1 MGDAL
6 TRAQQEFERG
16 TRPTR
21 NLRVTPF
28 REMNIRRGCRYFI
41 KNVIPGGSFVLVYGI
56 SGSGKTFFVGYA
68 ALCIATA
75 REFLGQR
82 TLRALVVYVA
92 PENPQSVAE
101 RFAGMRDELGIDD
114 ADLVMISG
122 DLDMLSKEAFSAL
135 LMTLQGIVEAH
146 GEIGVVVVDTVSQA
160 MPGADENSPEGMTS
174 FVQACQ
180 RIRLDFGCT
189 VVAVHHGGK
198 DERAGA
204 RGHSSLRAACDV
216 EIKIVEVG
224 GQRIAELTKV
234 RDGATGLQMPFSLRP
249 ISVGIDEDGDAI
261 TTCVVESVAATTAAA
276 VQRPRKPKGPVQVLV
291 WEALLRMV
299 DARGRVPPHLGP
311 LSAARGVTIDVLR
324 EEAYRSMQQI
334 DGKHRSTRFAS
345 ALSSLNADGFIGQRD
360 EWVWLPNPGVIP
372 DSPPPKGG
380 EGKSGPRMH
389 PNYPDSGLSG
399 GSGKSGNRGGA

>member
-28 REMNIRRGCRYFI
+28 REMNIRRGCRYFV

-146 GEIGVVVVDTVSQA
+146 GEIGVVVVDT
-160 MPGADENSPEGMTS
+160 
-174 FVQACQ
+174 
-180 RIRLDFGCT
+180 I
-189 VVAVHHGGK
+189 
-198 DERAGA
+198 A
-204 RGHSSLRAACDV
+204 RRCR
-216 EIKIVEVG
+216 EPTKI
-224 GQRIAELTKV
+224 A
-234 RDGATGLQMPFSLRP
+234 
-249 ISVGIDEDGDAI
+249 
-261 TTCVVESVAATTAAA
+261 
-276 VQRPRKPKGPVQVLV
+276 RK
-291 WEALLRMV
+291 A
-299 DARGRVPPHLGP
+299 
-311 LSAARGVTIDVLR
+311 
-324 EEAYRSMQQI
+324 
-334 DGKHRSTRFAS
+334 
-345 ALSSLNADGFIGQRD
+345 
-360 EWVWLPNPGVIP
+360 
-372 DSPPPKGG
+372 
-380 EGKSGPRMH
+380 
-389 PNYPDSGLSG
+389 
-399 GSGKSGNRGGA
+399 